1 MMSGS
6 SVFFFEPEIAVGLG
20 IIDGTLNLS
29 FISFM
34 LPGVPGMLP
43 GIPGMLPGADSL
55 PALGPGGGALPLAL
69 SLAAACW
76 EMV

>member
-1 MMSGS
+1 
-6 SVFFFEPEIAVGLG
+6 
-20 IIDGTLNLS
+20 
-29 FISFM
+29 M

-43 GIPGMLPGADSL
+43 GIPGMLPDAVSL

-76 EMV
+76 EMVRGTAVAAPVAAMLAPLAPPLSGPPLAVAGWES